1 MIFELLYFF
10 LAVIVLPVTIVLI
23 LYNTILWGLKEILAT
38 TNTVIDF
45 ILQIIPEAH
54 PFEVPGEGAEI
65 PGN

>member
-10 LAVIVLPVTIVLI
+10 LAVIVLPVTITLI
-23 LYNTILWGLKEILAT
+23 LYNAILWGLKEILET
-38 TNTVIDF
+38 TNTIINF
-45 ILQIIPEAH
+45 ILELIPEAH